1 MSAAAEPGRLLASAA
16 AGDEHAWNGL
26 VERYAPLVASV
37 IRAHRLDRA
46 DAADVNQTVW
56 LRLVEHLGAIRE
68 PAALAGWLATTT
80 RRECYRVVRMSRPV
94 STFDPYAEAADPR
107 ADRADSLDDHVLRV
121 ERRDTLRAAFA
132 LLPPRCR
139 QLLAMT
145 LADPPASHREIGERL
160 GMPVGSVGPTHGRCL
175 RKLRD
180 CPAVAALVDGAAA
193 ASRERGG
200 PVVTRTARKGGD
212 RDDTVAAGR

>member
-1 MSAAAEPGRLLASAA
+1 VSAAAEPGPLLAAAA
-16 AGDEHAWNGL
+16 AGDEQAWHGL

-37 IRAHRLDRA
+37 IRAHRLGWA

-94 STFDPYAEAADPR
+94 STFDPYAEGADPR
-107 ADRADSLDDHVLRV
+107 ADPGTLDDHILRV

-139 QLLAMT
+139 QLLAMA

-160 GMPVGSVGPTHGRCL
+160 GMPLGSVGPTHGRCL

-180 CPAVAALVDGAAA
+180 CPALAALVDGGAPAA
-193 ASRERGG
+193 RERPGRAG
-200 PVVTRTARKGGD
+200 PRSTRKGGD
-212 RDDTVAAGR
+212 RDGTVAAGR

>member
-1 MSAAAEPGRLLASAA
+1 VSAAAEPGPLLAAAA
-16 AGDEHAWNGL
+16 AGDEQAWHGL

-56 LRLVEHLGAIRE
+56 LRLVEHLGTIRE

-94 STFDPYAEAADPR
+94 STFDRYAEAADPR
-107 ADRADSLDDHVLRV
+107 ADPGGLDDHILRV

-139 QLLAMT
+139 QLLTMA

-160 GMPVGSVGPTHGRCL
+160 GMPLGSVGPTHGRCL

-180 CPAVAALVDGAAA
+180 CPALAALVDGGTAAT
-193 ASRERGG
+193 RERPG
-200 PVVTRTARKGGD
+200 VTGSRSTRKGGD

>member
-1 MSAAAEPGRLLASAA
+1 LLAAAA
-16 AGDEHAWNGL
+16 AGDELAWHGL

-94 STFDPYAEAADPR
+94 STFDAYAEAADPR
-107 ADRADSLDDHVLRV
+107 ADPGSLDDHILRV

-132 LLPPRCR
+132 QLAPRCR
-139 QLLAMT
+139 QLLAIA
-145 LADPPASHREIGERL
+145 LADPPASPPEIGERH
-160 GMPVGSVGPTHGRCL
+160 GMPLGSVAPTPGRGL
-175 RKLRD
+175 RNLRD
-180 CPAVAALVDGAAA
+180 CPALAPRVDGGTRAT
-193 ASRERGG
+193 RERPGVAG
-200 PVVTRTARKGGD
+200 PRSTRKGGD